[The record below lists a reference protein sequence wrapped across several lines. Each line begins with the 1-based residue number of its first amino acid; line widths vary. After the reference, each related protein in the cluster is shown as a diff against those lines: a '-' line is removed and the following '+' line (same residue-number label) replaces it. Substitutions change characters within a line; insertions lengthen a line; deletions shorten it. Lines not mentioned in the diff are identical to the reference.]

1 MGHLWAVEDPETHY
15 WHARDSSEPAAPDY
29 LALCGESIRAGG
41 QKMLWF
47 DTEAQMRC
55 QNCADEVE
63 APYRDSEA
71 RSDASG

>member
-1 MGHLWAVEDPETHY
+1 MGKLWAVEDPETHY
-15 WHARDSSEPAAPDY
+15 WHARDSSEPAALDY
-29 LALCGESIRAGG
+29 LALCGESIRVGG

-63 APYRDSEA
+63 APYRDYDPGSE
-71 RSDASG
+71 SSS